1 MKYKIL
7 YNGNFSF
14 DISKD
19 IPPLIIRIMNSQV
32 LRIHVRRI
40 QELHTQK
47 ILQQYFILF
56 NAVTYTLWNI
66 VHATSIK
73 ILNLFCN

>member
-32 LRIHVRRI
+32 L
-40 QELHTQK
+40 
-47 ILQQYFILF
+47 
-56 NAVTYTLWNI
+56 N
-66 VHATSIK
+66 
-73 ILNLFCN
+73 